1 MIQVL
6 QNTDMNSFRGISE
19 KKLSNFFA
27 KYWSV
32 ISLHSITGTGT
43 NEVCF
48 LLLQTTTENIIL
60 IKCNCNCVMLKIS
73 FFSLWRK
80 YAVFMQQMIIPQ
92 SFVIYV
98 TNKMEVLP
106 LKYNFDDDEVFHIY
120 WLYIGCSNFNIWNHK
135 FTHFCFCWICVLI
148 IIKSSFWFNSPAIT
162 CSLKAQQFNPQPTSW
177 IWSHLF
183 TSLKIILDKLIWN
196 SKWILTKALNNQT
209 KASVLF
215 VKRKQ
220 T

>member
-1 MIQVL
+1 MRYVFFCFRQQQKTSYSSSAIAIVSCL
-6 QNTDMNSFRGISE
+6 KYLFSF
-19 KKLSNFFA
+19 
-27 KYWSV
+27 
-32 ISLHSITGTGT
+32 
-43 NEVCF
+43 
-48 LLLQTTTENIIL
+48 
-60 IKCNCNCVMLKIS
+60 
-73 FFSLWRK
+73 WRK

-120 WLYIGCSNFNIWNHK
+120 RLYIGCSNFNIWIHK

-162 CSLKAQQFNPQPTSW
+162 RSLEAQQFNPQPTSW